1 MSRTPLGGP
10 WVMTM
15 SAPELMLKSWLSPR
29 LYWNLQSASTDG
41 VKGLAYAVRRAPLAR
56 LKWWVPSSIAGVFEF

>member
-29 LYWNLQSASTDG
+29 LYWNPQSASTDG
-41 VKGLAYAVRRAPLAR
+41 VRRAG
-56 LKWWVPSSIAGVFEF
+56 VCGEAGSVGQVEVVGTLVDSWCF